1 MPNEKTSIKSYT
13 RRELHEIVTA
23 LGEPKYRADQLHRW
37 LFSDRTAD
45 FDSMTNLGSN
55 LRDKLSKRYFI
66 PSCSIAKELHEPAS
80 SRGSGTS
87 KFLVKLHDGQTIET
101 VLIPSA
107 DRKTVCVSSQV
118 GCPLHCSFCATGYMG
133 FTRNL
138 EASEIVEQVFLANDR
153 LSAHTPANR
162 LTNIVFM
169 GMGEPLLNLPNVF
182 EAVDT
187 LTNPGYRF
195 ALSPRRI
202 TISTVG
208 LAPQISEI
216 ARSGL
221 KAKLA
226 LSLHAADQ
234 EKRASLIP
242 VAREHTLDNL
252 CHALEQ
258 YVTITNEPATL
269 VYMLIEGV
277 NDTDRDAKNLAGI
290 GGSFLCKINLIDYN
304 SIVNI
309 NFESVKA
316 QRRDNFIRILVD
328 AGLNVT
334 VRKSYGTSINAGCGQ
349 LALAEKKAAVSR
361 PY

>member
-107 DRKTVCVSSQV
+107 DRNTVCVSSQV
-118 GCPLHCSFCATGYMG
+118 GCPLHCSFCATGYMD
-133 FTRNL
+133 FTRSL
-138 EASEIVEQVFLANDR
+138 LASEIVEQVSLVNDR
-153 LSAHTPANR
+153 ISGQSGKDHVS
-162 LTNIVFM
+162 NIVFM

-182 EAVDT
+182 EAIET
-187 LTNPGYRF
+187 LTHEGYRL
-195 ALSPRRI
+195 AVSQRKI

-208 LAPQISEI
+208 LVPQISEI
-216 ARSGL
+216 ARSGFTT
-221 KAKLA
+221 KLA
-226 LSLHAADQ
+226 VSLHAADQ

-242 VAREHTLDNL
+242 SAREHTLESL
-252 CHALEQ
+252 QQALEQ
-258 YVTITNEPATL
+258 YVAITNEPVTL
-269 VYMLIEGV
+269 VYMLIEGI
-277 NDTDRDAKNLAGI
+277 NDTESDAKNLARFGH
-290 GGSFLCKINLIDYN
+290 GFLCKINLIDYN
-304 SIVNI
+304 SIVNMK
-309 NFESVKA
+309 FKPVKA
-316 QRRDNFIRILVD
+316 QRRDCFIRTLVD
-328 AGLNVT
+328 AGLHVT
-334 VRKSYGTSINAGCGQ
+334 VRKSYGTSINAACGQ
-349 LALAEKKAAVSR
+349 LAITEKNKVVS
-361 PY
+361 

>member
-1 MPNEKTSIKSYT
+1 MPSAKTNIKSLT
-13 RRELHEIVTA
+13 RQELQEAVA
-23 LGEPKYRADQLHRW
+23 GLGEPKYRADQIHRW
-37 LFSDRTAD
+37 LFSDRVGD
-45 FDSMTNLGSN
+45 FERMMNLGPN
-55 LRDKLSKRYFI
+55 LRSKLAQRFFI
-66 PSCSIAKELHEPAS
+66 PSCSVEKTQHES
-80 SRGSGTS
+80 ETVNRQETS
-87 KFLVKLHDGQTIET
+87 KFLVRLHDNATVET
-101 VLIPSA
+101 VLISSGNRNTA
-107 DRKTVCVSSQV
+107 CVSSQV

-133 FTRNL
+133 FTRDL

-208 LAPQISEI
+208 LTPQISEI

-242 VAREHTLDNL
+242 VAREHTLDSL

-258 YVTITNEPATL
+258 YVTITNEPVTL

-328 AGLNVT
+328 AGLHVT

-349 LALAEKKAAVSR
+349 LALAEKEAAVSR